1 MATTGGGDEFS
12 SGCGEAEEEKRN
24 SSLFVTRACK
34 SCGRVEDLVKKRSVK
49 SGRRSTEAQSFETQR
64 HIAIDFNGSLEKMS
78 TITSV
83 RIGDA
88 ELLSL
93 PLSEV
98 FDSVLRWESQE
109 TLRVCCVSMAVA

>member
-34 SCGRVEDLVKKRSVK
+34 SCGGQEEDLVKKSSVK
-49 SGRRSTEAQSFETQR
+49 CGRRSTEAQSFETQR

-78 TITSV
+78 TMTSV
-83 RIGDA
+83 GIGDA

-98 FDSVLRWESQE
+98 FGSVLR
-109 TLRVCCVSMAVA
+109 